1 MVGKIDLSK
10 WVTKD
15 GYGWICPLVDIGPL
29 ATRDG
34 NGMELSPQVD
44 NVPQGMEKEF
54 PITERK

>member
-29 ATRDG
+29 
-34 NGMELSPQVD
+34 GMEMEKELSPQVD
-44 NVPQGMEKEF
+44 NDPQGMEKEF

>member
-15 GYGWICPLVDIGPL
+15 GY
-29 ATRDG
+29 
-34 NGMELSPQVD
+34 GMELSPQVD